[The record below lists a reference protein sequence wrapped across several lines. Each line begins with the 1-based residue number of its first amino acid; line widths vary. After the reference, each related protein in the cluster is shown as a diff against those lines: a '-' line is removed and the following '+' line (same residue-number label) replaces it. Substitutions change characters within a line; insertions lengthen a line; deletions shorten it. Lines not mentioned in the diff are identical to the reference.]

1 MISRTGAALLA
12 GMTMALGF
20 SLPQAAAA
28 NEPVSVRLKWTAQAQ
43 FAGVYV
49 ALDKG
54 FYKEAGLD
62 VTINHGGPNISSDT
76 LVATGS
82 DMFGLVGGTEVV
94 LFAREKGLPLVAIS
108 MMHQTSPHAYVAY
121 DDSGIN
127 SVKDFKGKKVATWF
141 SGPQYTLFAVLAA
154 EGIDKSDVDIISQPF
169 SMQPFIDKQYDVT
182 TVTTFNELNILRA
195 QGVNNIKLFY
205 PLDSGVISQQD
216 AIATS
221 EKVIKEKPEIV
232 QAFLN
237 ATLKGWKYAV
247 ENKPETIDI
256 VMKNGSALD
265 RHHQELMLDEL
276 EKLMVARKGGEIG
289 IGAMDM
295 ENIATVQDN
304 LVKFGALKGP
314 VDLKAAFDTSF
325 WDKVPAEDKLV
336 KQ

>member
-1 MISRTGAALLA
+1 
-12 GMTMALGF
+12 
-20 SLPQAAAA
+20 
-28 NEPVSVRLKWTAQAQ
+28 
-43 FAGVYV
+43 
-49 ALDKG
+49 
-54 FYKEAGLD
+54 
-62 VTINHGGPNISSDT
+62 
-76 LVATGS
+76 
-82 DMFGLVGGTEVV
+82 
-94 LFAREKGLPLVAIS
+94 
-108 MMHQTSPHAYVAY
+108 
-121 DDSGIN
+121 
-127 SVKDFKGKKVATWF
+127 
-141 SGPQYTLFAVLAA
+141 
-154 EGIDKSDVDIISQPF
+154 
-169 SMQPFIDKQYDVT
+169 MQPFIDKQYDVT
-182 TVTTFNELNILRA
+182 TVTTFNELNVLRE
-195 QGVNNIKLFY
+195 QGINNIKLFY

-276 EKLMVARKGGEIG
+276 EKLMVARKGGEVG

-304 LVKFGALKGP
+304 LVKFGALKAP